1 MIKIVSLNI
10 ELDRHFDLVL
20 PFLQKQEADVL
31 LLQEVLE
38 KDLEKISQFLK
49 MQPVFTPLCKL
60 AWEEFGGSTPA
71 LGIASF
77 SQLKVMSTAISYY
90 SGSREVLPVLPHGQ
104 AHKMSR
110 AFIKTVVEKNGEQF
124 CLVNTHFTWT
134 PDGMPN
140 ARQRRE
146 FRRMLDLLL
155 ATPELILCGDF
166 NASRGREIFD
176 QIAKVY
182 KDNIPQNITT
192 TIDQNLHR
200 RKNLQL
206 VVDGLFTTKGYEVR
220 DVEIVDGVS
229 DHCAIVAHV
238 TIKKSLNGGD

>member
-1 MIKIVSLNI
+1 MIKIISLNI
-10 ELDRHFDLVL
+10 ERDRHLNLVL
-20 PFLQKQEADVL
+20 PFLKRQEADVL

-38 KDLEKISQFLK
+38 KDLNKLSQSLK
-49 MQPVFTPLCKL
+49 MGLVFTPLCRYQKDVTQTPQVFGLAIFTKL
-60 AWEEFGGSTPA
+60 NILSRDIDYYFGGK
-71 LGIASF
+71 G
-77 SQLKVMSTAISYY
+77 
-90 SGSREVLPVLPHGQ
+90 VLPLIVPPKPQ
-104 AHKMSR
+104 KMWR
-110 AFIKTVVEKNGEQF
+110 AIIKIVVEKDGDKF

-140 ARQRRE
+140 ARQRRD
-146 FRRMLDLLL
+146 FRKMLDLLSS
-155 ATPELILCGDF
+155 TPELVLCGDF
-166 NASRGREIFD
+166 NAQRGREIFD

-182 KDNIPQNITT
+182 KDNIPSSVMT

-206 VVDGLFTTKGYEVR
+206 VVDGLFTTKRYQVQ

-238 TIKKSLNGGD
+238 TMREYKK